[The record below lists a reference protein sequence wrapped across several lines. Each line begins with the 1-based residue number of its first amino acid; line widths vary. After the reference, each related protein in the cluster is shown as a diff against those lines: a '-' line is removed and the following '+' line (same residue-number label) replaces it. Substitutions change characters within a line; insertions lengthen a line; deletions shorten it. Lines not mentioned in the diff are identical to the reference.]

1 MSGPCNGS
9 LISSSISSL
18 CTASIDK
25 CNEPDAGAAAA
36 HDGAK
41 GTAPAP
47 VPVGAAAWVRGV
59 AEEEVEEAGVGVVEE
74 AWREEAEEDVEVAV
88 VLDAALMRRCE
99 EIEAASSP
107 PLPALAP
114 GERGPLLTV
123 VPVSGGW
130 L

>member
-1 MSGPCNGS
+1 MGGVQELPGETKLPSRI
-9 LISSSISSL
+9 LESL
-18 CTASIDK
+18 CAASIDK
-25 CNEPDAGAAAA
+25 CNETAA